1 MGIDIGIRHLRAVVA
16 VADAGGYTGAAR
28 ALHVAQS
35 SMSRTVLEVERQLGV
50 SLFERTT
57 RRVRP
62 TADGEQFLTLAR
74 RLLTE
79 FDTAMNHF
87 EGYLAG
93 TRGSVSIAAL
103 PSLAA
108 TLLPHVLAAFRAA
121 HPDVVVSVLDGLS
134 QDVLDHVARG
144 SADLA
149 VTVATTVPD
158 TLHTQR
164 IAVDRFVCVFPPG
177 HRFAACDELTWA
189 DLSGEDFVA
198 FDPTSSIR
206 AYVDRTLSRHDVAL
220 GTVTQARNVGAVAG
234 LTASGLGVSAVPG
247 LVLPMMTFADVDS
260 RPLVEPVVERDICLV
275 HDPARPL
282 SRTALAL
289 MELLANARSQRLGLP
304 AGARW
309 V

>member
-260 RPLVEPVVERDICLV
+260 RPLADPVVERDICLV
-275 HDPARPL
+275 HDPSRPL
-282 SRTALAL
+282 SRIALAL
-289 MELLANARSQRLGLP
+289 KDLLANARSQRLALP
-304 AGARW
+304 TGARW

>member
-1 MGIDIGIRHLRAVVA
+1 MGIDIGIRHLRAVAA

-28 ALHVAQS
+28 KLHVAQS
-35 SMSRTVLEVERQLGV
+35 SVSRTVLEVEQRLGV
-50 SLFERTT
+50 RLFERTT
-57 RRVRP
+57 RRVHP
-62 TADGEQFLTLAR
+62 TVDGEQFLTIAR
-74 RLLTE
+74 RLLAE

-87 EGYLAG
+87 EGYLSG
-93 TRGSVSIAAL
+93 TRGSIAAL

-108 TLLPHVLAAFRAA
+108 TMLPHVLAKFRAA
-121 HPDVVVSVLDGLS
+121 RPDVAVTVLDGLS

-144 SADLA
+144 SADMA
-149 VTVATTVPD
+149 VTVAATVPP
-158 TLHTQR
+158 TLHAR
-164 IAVDRFVCVFPPG
+164 PIAVDRFVCVFPPG
-177 HRFAACDELTWA
+177 HRFAEHSELAWN
-189 DLSGEDFVA
+189 DLDGEEFVA

-206 AYVDRTLSRHDVAL
+206 AYVDRILSRHGVRL
-220 GTVTQARNVGAVAG
+220 GSVTQARNVGAVAG

-247 LVLPMMTFADVDS
+247 LVLPMMTFAEIDS

-275 HDPARPL
+275 HDPTRPL

-289 MELLANARSQRLGLP
+289 MELLANARSQRLRLP

>member
-1 MGIDIGIRHLRAVVA
+1 MGIDIGIRHLRAVAA

-28 ALHVAQS
+28 KLHVAQS
-35 SMSRTVLEVERQLGV
+35 SVSRTALEAEQRLG
-50 SLFERTT
+50 LRPCERTT
-57 RRVRP
+57 RRVHP
-62 TADGEQFLTLAR
+62 TVDGEQFLTIAR
-74 RLLTE
+74 RLLAE

-87 EGYLAG
+87 EGYLSG

-108 TLLPHVLAAFRAA
+108 TMLPHVLAKFRAA
-121 HPDVVVSVLDGLS
+121 RPDVAVTVLDGLS

-144 SADLA
+144 SADMA
-149 VTVATTVPD
+149 VTVAATVPP
-158 TLHTQR
+158 TLHAR
-164 IAVDRFVCVFPPG
+164 PIAVDRFVCVFPPG
-177 HRFAACDELTWA
+177 HRFAEHSEITWN
-189 DLSGEDFVA
+189 DLDGEEFVA

-206 AYVDRTLSRHDVAL
+206 AYVDRILSRHSVRL
-220 GTVTQARNVGAVAG
+220 GSVTQARNVGAVAG

-247 LVLPMMTFADVDS
+247 LVLPMMTFAEINS

-275 HDPARPL
+275 HDPTRPL

-289 MELLANARSQRLGLP
+289 MELLANARSQRLRLP

>member
-1 MGIDIGIRHLRAVVA
+1 MGIDIGIRHLRAVAA

-28 ALHVAQS
+28 KLHVAQS
-35 SMSRTVLEVERQLGV
+35 SVSRTVLEVEQRLGV
-50 SLFERTT
+50 RLFERTT
-57 RRVRP
+57 RRVHP
-62 TADGEQFLTLAR
+62 TVDGEQFLTIAR
-74 RLLTE
+74 RLLAE

-87 EGYLAG
+87 EGYLSG

-108 TLLPHVLAAFRAA
+108 TMLPHVLAKFRTAR
-121 HPDVVVSVLDGLS
+121 PDVAVTVLDGLS

-144 SADLA
+144 SADMA
-149 VTVATTVPD
+149 VTVAATVPP
-158 TLHTQR
+158 TLHAR
-164 IAVDRFVCVFPPG
+164 PIAVDRFVCVFPPG
-177 HRFAACDELTWA
+177 HRFAEHSEITWN
-189 DLSGEDFVA
+189 DLDGEEFVA

-206 AYVDRTLSRHDVAL
+206 AYVDRILSRHGVRL
-220 GTVTQARNVGAVAG
+220 GSVTQARNVGAVAG

-247 LVLPMMTFADVDS
+247 LVLPMMTFAEINS

-275 HDPARPL
+275 HDPTRPL

-289 MELLANARSQRLGLP
+289 MELLANARSQRLRLP

>member
-1 MGIDIGIRHLRAVVA
+1 MGIDIGIRHLRAVAA

-28 ALHVAQS
+28 KLHVAQS
-35 SMSRTVLEVERQLGV
+35 SVSRTVLEVEQRLGV
-50 SLFERTT
+50 RLFERTT
-57 RRVRP
+57 RRVHP
-62 TADGEQFLTLAR
+62 TVDGEQFLTIAR
-74 RLLTE
+74 RLLAE

-87 EGYLAG
+87 EGYLSG

-108 TLLPHVLAAFRAA
+108 TMLPHVLAKFRTAR
-121 HPDVVVSVLDGLS
+121 PDVAVTVLDGLS

-144 SADLA
+144 SADMA
-149 VTVATTVPD
+149 VTVAATVPP
-158 TLHTQR
+158 TLHAR
-164 IAVDRFVCVFPPG
+164 PIAVDRFVCVFPPG
-177 HRFAACDELTWA
+177 HRFAEHSELAWN
-189 DLSGEDFVA
+189 DLDGEEFVA

-206 AYVDRTLSRHDVAL
+206 AYVDRILSRHGVRL
-220 GTVTQARNVGAVAG
+220 GSVTQARNVGAVAG

-247 LVLPMMTFADVDS
+247 LVLPMMTFAEINS

-275 HDPARPL
+275 HDPTRPL

-289 MELLANARSQRLGLP
+289 MELLANARSQRLRLP